1 MKLNIEINLD
11 NDAFSNNINEE
22 VTRILLRFIKNIEL
36 SKLENGYLINLRDI
50 NGNTVGYAKIG
61 E

>member
-11 NDAFSNNINEE
+11 NDAFTDNTGEE
-22 VTRILLRFIKNIEL
+22 VTRILRRLIKNFEL
-36 SKLENGYLINLRDI
+36 SKLENEYLINLRDI